1 MALKNFGI
9 SDSLIEKVKE
19 IIDAGEDTKVI
30 SEALDPV
37 GNEDGDVNNDGK
49 VDGTDKYLKKRR
61 AAISKAMMK
70 KEDVEIEEDM
80 QVKQAI
86 GIASDKRYKGG
97 NMTGAVNAIEKMR
110 KGLSDHPQV
119 KAVLKR
125 QNESLDEVKI
135 PASYAQQMAAKKK
148 RDAKIAKQDKFG
160 KADAEYYKK
169 HLQNEETEILEAEVI
184 DELSKKTL
192 GSYIK
197 KASGAEQPKNVM
209 DPKNVPLTK
218 IAAYQ
223 GDSETGH
230 FGKRFNQA
238 TYDKAERLR
247 KNRETG
253 IKTAVNKLTKEAVDD
268 TVEKNE
274 MAQNQ
279 AHFLMYAAKEIIDF
293 IKMGGEVE
301 EWYQNKLSK
310 AHSDMEGLH
319 SYIEGEKRRTG
330 MVKEDAEQV
339 DELSK
344 ATMGRYIN
352 RAKDQIDTVSY
363 RQGHRDSRGMVSD
376 LPSSKKNERKLSK
389 RHKGIET
396 AVKKLTKEEQDFI
409 DSLNNGTY
417 DLEEGRRGRPPKE
430 GSAAYIAQ
438 QKGMQDDEADQ
449 HIINQVKKAADSTDK
464 PFKIKYKDGSSQ
476 ELHHTHAQK
485 VLNRYMDSKPVQKVE
500 HQNQIEKS
508 HDHMMKFASGK

>member
-1 MALKNFGI
+1 
-9 SDSLIEKVKE
+9 
-19 IIDAGEDTKVI
+19 
-30 SEALDPV
+30 
-37 GNEDGDVNNDGK
+37 
-49 VDGTDKYLKKRR
+49 
-61 AAISKAMMK
+61 
-70 KEDVEIEEDM
+70 
-80 QVKQAI
+80 
-86 GIASDKRYKGG
+86 
-97 NMTGAVNAIEKMR
+97 
-110 KGLSDHPQV
+110 
-119 KAVLKR
+119 
-125 QNESLDEVKI
+125 
-135 PASYAQQMAAKKK
+135 
-148 RDAKIAKQDKFG
+148 
-160 KADAEYYKK
+160 
-169 HLQNEETEILEAEVI
+169 
-184 DELSKKTL
+184 
-192 GSYIK
+192 
-197 KASGAEQPKNVM
+197 
-209 DPKNVPLTK
+209 
-218 IAAYQ
+218 
-223 GDSETGH
+223 
-230 FGKRFNQA
+230 
-238 TYDKAERLR
+238 
-247 KNRETG
+247 
-253 IKTAVNKLTKEAVDD
+253 
-268 TVEKNE
+268 
-274 MAQNQ
+274 
-279 AHFLMYAAKEIIDF
+279 MYAAKEIIDF

-310 AHSDMEGLH
+310 VHSDMEGLH

-352 RAKDQIDTVSY
+352 KAKDAIDATSWKQGY
-363 RQGHRDSRGMVSD
+363 REASRKP
-376 LPSSKKNERKLSK
+376 LSSSEKKLTK

-396 AVKKLTKEEQDFI
+396 AVKKLTKEEQYFI

-485 VLNRYMDSKPVQKVE
+485 VLNRYMDSKPVHKVE